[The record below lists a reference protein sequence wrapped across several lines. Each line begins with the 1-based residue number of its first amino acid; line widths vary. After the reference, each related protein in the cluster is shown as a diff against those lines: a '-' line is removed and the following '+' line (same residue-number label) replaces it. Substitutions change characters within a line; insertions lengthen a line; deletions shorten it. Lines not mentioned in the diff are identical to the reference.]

1 MLGVYMEGCVTPV
14 QGVIKCLIRK
24 VILIITSRVSTWE
37 RNHTTVLFVAKTFHG
52 KLISSYTT
60 GVSTRVRNSTTVLIV
75 DKTLH

>member
-1 MLGVYMEGCVTPV
+1 M
-14 QGVIKCLIRK
+14 
-24 VILIITSRVSTWE
+24 STWE
-37 RNHTTVLFVAKTFHG
+37 RNRTTVLIVVKTFHG